1 MYVLQNN
8 VEIVEG
14 AKNACIYD
22 LNTRKLYNLTGDYVA
37 FLKRIIANED
47 VTDVPSELLRYLLNA
62 GIVVSEDNL
71 VDKLMP
77 FKYCGHPEF
86 AWLEITQNC
95 NLICR
100 HCYEGSSRAVRIPH
114 MLFDDF
120 VYAVDFIVSVGIDRI
135 QLVGGEPLMH
145 PDIEQMIDYVHGK
158 FKSIEIFT
166 NGTLLSDKLLAII
179 KKHGISLAF
188 SVYSNDSEIH
198 DSVTRTKGSH
208 SLTTSAIARAG
219 SAGISVRVASVEMV
233 DVPKFEFTES
243 NVTHK
248 TDFPRLTGRADLSL
262 YSDDMLRRKLITK
275 KAFIKPIDPMQY
287 FKNRV
292 VHNCFSDLLYIDC
305 SLNVFPCAMERRV
318 SYGNLRST
326 AVKDMLFS
334 KVAIMNKDCV
344 DGCKDCEY
352 RYACYDCRPDCNN
365 APINSKPWYC
375 TYDQQNGTWI
385 DPEEFIISLRSKNS
399 I

>member
-14 AKNACIYD
+14 AKNGCIYD
-22 LNTRKLYNLTGDYVA
+22 LNTGKLYNLTGDYMA
-37 FLKRIIANED
+37 FLRRIAANEAVAD
-47 VTDVPSELLRYLLNA
+47 IPGELLDYLLKE
-62 GIVVSEDNL
+62 GIAVSGDDL
-71 VDKLMP
+71 VDKLIP
-77 FKYCGHPEF
+77 FKYSGHPEF

-100 HCYEGSSRAVRIPH
+100 HCYEGSSRGVRIPH

-120 VYAVDFIVSVGIDRI
+120 KYAVDCINSIGIERI

-145 PDIEQMIDYVHGK
+145 PDIELMIDYVHGK

-166 NGTLLSDKLLAII
+166 NGTLLSERLLDVI
-179 KKHGISLAF
+179 KSEGISLAF
-188 SVYSNDSEIH
+188 SVYSNDSGVH

-208 SLTTSAIARAG
+208 SLTASVIAKAV
-219 SAGISVRVASVEMV
+219 SMGISVRVSSVEMIG
-233 DVPKFEFTES
+233 VPKFEFAEPD
-243 NVTHK
+243 VTHK

-275 KAFIKPIDPMQY
+275 KTFIKPIDPAQY

-292 VHNCFSDLLYIDC
+292 VHNCFGDLLYVDC
-305 SLNVFPCAMERRV
+305 NLNAFPCAMERRV
-318 SYGNLRST
+318 SYGNLRSQ
-326 AVKDMLFS
+326 AVKDIPFS
-334 KVAIMNKDCV
+334 KAALMTKDHIE
-344 DGCKDCEY
+344 GCKDCEY
-352 RYACYDCRPDCNN
+352 RYACYDCRPDSNN

-385 DPEEFIISLRSKNS
+385 DPEEFIVSLRSMND
-399 I
+399 